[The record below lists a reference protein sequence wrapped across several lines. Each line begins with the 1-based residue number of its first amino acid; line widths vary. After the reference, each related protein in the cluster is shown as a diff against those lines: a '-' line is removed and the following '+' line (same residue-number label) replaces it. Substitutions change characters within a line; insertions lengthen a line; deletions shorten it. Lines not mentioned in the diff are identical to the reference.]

1 MPAALTTTVAL
12 VLLFVV
18 LPFVVAGGVIA
29 FVSWRSD
36 RGAPPVRTSD
46 VLRDGE
52 PVTAEVLS
60 VRNLGTVLD
69 VRPMVRVRI
78 RISPG
83 GDSPYE
89 LDVTQ
94 SVPRSGVRQIRV
106 GDRVEARV
114 LADRSAAALVTS
126 TGEPGST
133 TY

>member
-89 LDVTQ
+89 LEVTQ

>member
-1 MPAALTTTVAL
+1 MPAAITTTVAL
-12 VLLFVV
+12 LLLFVV

-29 FVSWRSD
+29 FVAWRSD
-36 RGAPPVRTSD
+36 RAAPPVRTSD
-46 VLRDGE
+46 VLRDGD

-78 RISPG
+78 RINPE
-83 GDSPYE
+83 GDRPYVLE
-89 LDVTQ
+89 VTQ
-94 SVPRSGVRQIRV
+94 SVPRSGVREIRV